1 MNKYTKCLKSKL
13 LNGDLI
19 PLGLQEHNQFKSN
32 VRYALS
38 GIRLSSNFHWK
49 LSMPFFSF
57 SFKIDYFLVKI
68 DSNGYLISL
77 FEIPTDYLFT
87 IKDCKRVVET
97 DGC

>member
-19 PLGLQEHNQFKSN
+19 SFGLQKYNQSKSN

-49 LSMPFFSF
+49 LGMTFFSF

-68 DSNGYLISL
+68 DPNGYLISL
-77 FEIPTDYLFT
+77 FEIPADYLFT
-87 IKDCKRVVET
+87 IKDCEWMVET